1 MVFIVFILNI
11 CPKSISGWWY
21 TYPKS
26 MSSSVGVTIPKI
38 WKVINKMFQATNQ
51 IWNSSCCLQATPLLA
66 SKRSFSA
73 VPLAPANNGPEHW
86 CRKPVFGGCQCCDV
100 ATFTRIGLVRI
111 CDSNI
116 PIFERNSSSYLCWD
130 CYHLLSTS
138 PHTESQSTK
147 ITKILGGYPLVN

>member
-116 PIFERNSSSYLCWD
+116 PIFWAKFIFLSVLG
-130 CYHLLSTS
+130 LLSFAIYIPT
-138 PHTESQSTK
+138 HWESVHK
-147 ITKILGGYPLVN
+147 DH

>member
-38 WKVINKMFQATNQ
+38 WKVIKKMFQATNQ
-51 IWNSSCCLQATPLLA
+51 IWNSSRCLQATPLLA

-116 PIFERNSSSYLCWD
+116 PIFWAKFIFLSVLG
-130 CYHLLSTS
+130 LLSFAIYI
-138 PHTESQSTK
+138 PIHWESVHK
-147 ITKILGGYPLVN
+147 DH